1 MEIIR
6 PGLNIDFIGKRKIF
20 LMVSMV
26 AILVGM
32 ISLMMHGGPR
42 YGIDFTGG
50 TMVQVAFG
58 VEVDTSQIREALA
71 DKVEG
76 KPIVQ
81 AFVGKDREFI
91 IQLKQTSADLGGVEE
106 LVKSTLGAAFGSE
119 NVSVSQ
125 AKMVGPKVGRDLRQ
139 KGVLAILF
147 ALGAILLYI
156 WWRFELHFGI
166 GAIVA
171 LAHDV
176 IITIGVFSLF
186 DKQFDLT
193 IIAALLTIVGYSLND
208 TIVVYD
214 RARENMK
221 RMGSKAD
228 FAKVLNTSVNETLS
242 RTLLTS
248 GTTLAVVL
256 ALFTLGG
263 GVIHDFAFALLVG
276 VIVGTYSSIYVAS
289 PMVLWLRTRERAK
302 KMATA

>member
-20 LMVSMV
+20 LVVSLV

-71 DKVEG
+71 GKVEG

-81 AFVGKDREFI
+81 AFVGKDSEFI
-91 IQLKQTSADLGGVEE
+91 IQLKQTSANLGGVEE
-106 LVKSTLGAAFGSE
+106 LVKATLGAAFGIE
-119 NVSVSQ
+119 NISVSQ

-139 KGVLAILF
+139 KGALAILF

-228 FAKVLNTSVNETLS
+228 FANVLNISINETLS

-276 VIVGTYSSIYVAS
+276 VVVGTYSSIYVAS

>member
-6 PGLNIDFIGKRKIF
+6 PDLNIDFIGKRKTF
-20 LMVSMV
+20 LMVSLV

-119 NVSVSQ
+119 NISVSQ

-256 ALFTLGG
+256 ALFALGG

>member
-6 PGLNIDFIGKRKIF
+6 PGLNIDFIGKRKTF
-20 LMVSMV
+20 LMVSLV

-119 NVSVSQ
+119 NISVSQ

>member
-20 LMVSMV
+20 LMVSLV

-119 NVSVSQ
+119 NISVSQ

-176 IITIGVFSLF
+176 LITIGVFSLF

-228 FAKVLNTSVNETLS
+228 FANVLNTSVNETLS

>member
-6 PGLNIDFIGKRKIF
+6 PGLNIDFIGKRKTF
-20 LMVSMV
+20 LMVSLV

-32 ISLMMHGGPR
+32 VSLVMHGGPR

-50 TMVQVAFG
+50 TMVQVGFG
-58 VEVDTSQIREALA
+58 VDVETSQIRDALA

-91 IQLKQTSADLGGVEE
+91 IQLEQTSADLGGVEE
-106 LVKSTLGAAFGSE
+106 LVKATLGATFGME

-125 AKMVGPKVGRDLRQ
+125 AKMVGPKVGQDLRN
-139 KGVLAILF
+139 KGLLAILF
-147 ALGAILLYI
+147 ALGSILLYI
-156 WWRFELHFGI
+156 WWRFELIFGF
-166 GAIVA
+166 GAIAA
-171 LAHDV
+171 LTHDV
-176 IITIGVFSLF
+176 LITIGMFSLF

-214 RARENMK
+214 RARENIK
-221 RMGSKAD
+221 RMGVKAD
-228 FAKVLNTSVNETLS
+228 FEGVLNTSINETLS

-248 GTTLAVVL
+248 GTTLAVVV
-256 ALFTLGG
+256 ALLTLGG

-276 VIVGTYSSIYVAS
+276 VVVGTYSSIYVAS
-289 PMVLWLRTRERAK
+289 PTVLWLRNRESAK
-302 KMATA
+302 KAATA

>member
-6 PGLNIDFIGKRKIF
+6 PGLNIDFIGKRKTF
-20 LMVSMV
+20 LVVSLV

-32 ISLMMHGGPR
+32 VSLVMHGGPR

-50 TMVQVAFG
+50 TMVQVGFG
-58 VEVDTSQIREALA
+58 VEVDTSQIRAALSE
-71 DKVEG
+71 KVEG

-91 IQLKQTSADLGGVEE
+91 IQLEQTSADLGGVEE
-106 LVKSTLGAAFGSE
+106 LVKATLGAAFGAE
-119 NVSVSQ
+119 NISVSQ

-139 KGVLAILF
+139 KGALAILF

-166 GAIVA
+166 GAIAA

-176 IITIGVFSLF
+176 VITIGVFSLF

-221 RMGSKAD
+221 RLGSRAD
-228 FAKVLNTSVNETLS
+228 FETVLNTSVNETLS

-248 GTTLAVVL
+248 GTTLAVVI

-276 VIVGTYSSIYVAS
+276 VVVGTYSSIYVAS
-289 PMVLWLRTRERAK
+289 PTVLWLRNRESAK
-302 KMATA
+302 KTATA